1 MTQHVKLSG
10 QAGGGARGGGTPSY
24 AKGEE
29 REEGERLLVGKGG
42 GVRGGNALVGKKG
55 GGARGGGTPPRINK
69 LPLCVDLDGTLIAND
84 TTWAAVRLFV
94 RQRRWQIPLLL
105 AWLLRGRAYLK
116 QQLAVYVQLDVA
128 SLPYNHAVLQ
138 LIAAYRQRGNPIY
151 LVTATDQQVA
161 QQVCAH
167 LNCFTDCYA
176 SDGVRNLRHKAKAAL
191 LCKTFG
197 TRNFIYIGNS
207 RDDLA
212 VWQQAHSA
220 IVVSNS
226 ARLIATAGKISNVV
240 GVVA

>member
-1 MTQHVKLSG
+1 MLQKYCLCYTQV
-10 QAGGGARGGGTPSY
+10 GGGHRSLQ
-24 AKGEE
+24 
-29 REEGERLLVGKGG
+29 RVGRKHP
-42 GVRGGNALVGKKG
+42 ASSQAQKKTRTEG
-55 GGARGGGTPPRINK
+55 GGARGGGTPPRTNK

-94 RQRRWQIPLLL
+94 RQHRWQIPLLL

-116 QQLAVYVQLDVA
+116 QQLAGRVQLDVT

-138 LIAAYRQRGNPIY
+138 LIEAYKEQGNPIY

-167 LNCFTDCYA
+167 LNLFTDCYA
-176 SDGVRNLRHKAKAAL
+176 SDGVCNLRHKAKAAL

-197 TRNFIYIGNS
+197 THNFIYVGNS
-207 RDDLA
+207 RDDLT
-212 VWQQAHSA
+212 VWKQAHSA

-226 ARLIATAGKISNVV
+226 KRLIASSRKISNVV
-240 GVVA
+240 RVLATGK